1 MVVRGDGRWWE
12 EVVVG
17 CAGER
22 WWEVVLVRDG
32 CSERGWEVCSLRYL
46 LITCD

>member
-22 WWEVVLVRDG
+22 WWEVVVVRAG
-32 CSERGWEVCSLRYL
+32 CSERWWEVYGLRYL

>member
-1 MVVRGDGRWWE
+1 MVVRGDRRWWE

-22 WWEVVLVRDG
+22 WWEVVVVRDG
-32 CSERGWEVCSLRYL
+32 CSERWWEVCSLRYL

>member
-1 MVVRGDGRWWE
+1 MEAVDGERWWE
-12 EVVVG
+12 EVVG

-22 WWEVVLVRDG
+22 WWEVVVVRAG
-32 CSERGWEVCSLRYL
+32 CSERWWEVCGLRYL

>member
-1 MVVRGDGRWWE
+1 MVVRGDRRWWE

-22 WWEVVLVRDG
+22 WWEVVVVRAG
-32 CSERGWEVCSLRYL
+32 CSERWWEVCGLRYL